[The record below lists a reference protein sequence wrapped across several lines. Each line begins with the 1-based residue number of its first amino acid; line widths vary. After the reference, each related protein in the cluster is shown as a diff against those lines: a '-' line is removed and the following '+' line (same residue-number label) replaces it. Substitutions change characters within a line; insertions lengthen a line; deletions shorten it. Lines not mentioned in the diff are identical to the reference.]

1 MSKAGRRYYRTIIL
15 GVLAMGALI
24 WVAMDQFG
32 ISSED
37 MTDLFLGTLM
47 VMGVVIIAA
56 AIVALLWMALRGL
69 LRQKDDP

>member
-32 ISSED
+32 ISRED